1 MSDPGTGFDTVSG
14 NWRKIFCNTLRQGSR
29 DLGIPLTGGQV
40 DQMACHGSELE
51 KWNRHVNL
59 TAIKGPADLA
69 RKHFLDAMAIQP
81 FLHTRNGQWLDM
93 GTGGGFPGLPVK
105 LLNPGI
111 RMVLVDASRK
121 KIHFLKHVI
130 RMLRIEGIETVHAR
144 LDDLRDDPDFADRF
158 DGILARGLADLE
170 RLAGLAAPLLA
181 SGGILYALKS
191 PGAREE
197 ITRKLENRFAVAWDE
212 YRLPDGGERRCLAR
226 LTPGSETDQKK
237 VPE

>member
-1 MSDPGTGFDTVSG
+1 
-14 NWRKIFCNTLRQGSR
+14 
-29 DLGIPLTGGQV
+29 
-40 DQMACHGSELE
+40 MACHAAQLE

-69 RKHFLDAMAIQP
+69 RKHFLDAVAIQP
-81 FLHTRNGQWLDM
+81 FLKAGNGRWMDM

-121 KIHFLKHVI
+121 KIHFLKHVV
-130 RMLRIEGIETVHAR
+130 RILGIDGIEAVHAR
-144 LDDLRDDPDFADRF
+144 LDDLRDDPVFAARF

-181 SGGILYALKS
+181 PGGILYALKS

-197 ITRKLENRFAVAWDE
+197 ITRNLQNRFALAWHE

-226 LTPGSETDQKK
+226 LIPLQRK